1 MIGCHSYFLTPINS
15 VFDEVEKIPQ
25 LMVVFAF
32 DINQLRAFRTSQL
45 NIASPA
51 FQSQIANL

>member
-32 DINQLRAFRTSQL
+32 DINQLRSFGTSRL
-45 NIASPA
+45 NIASPT
-51 FQSQIANL
+51 FQFQIANL